1 MASTS
6 FMAEHSVCYSI
17 VQHIELHVS
26 MSEGANG
33 IPILLKR
40 LSVGL
45 TVQVASTSLF
55 RTWCRRSIPLKRK
68 EEVASIC
75 TSLAALWGG

>member
-1 MASTS
+1 M
-6 FMAEHSVCYSI
+6 Y
-17 VQHIELHVS
+17 VS

-33 IPILLKR
+33 TPILLKR

-55 RTWCRRSIPLKRK
+55 RTWCWRSIPLKRK

-75 TSLAALWGG
+75 TFLVAFWGG